1 VTPPRLSILV
11 VSFSTRDLLGRC
23 LESIQRF
30 PPPAPFETI
39 VIDNASTDGSA
50 DLVAS
55 RFPGIRLIR
64 NDRNLGYGAAHNRG
78 LQAAGGEVV
87 LFLNSD
93 TELLPGS
100 LAPLLKHLDEYPQV
114 GVVGPAE
121 QLVDGSLYPTICP
134 PPDLL
139 FMVLAHTGLR
149 RRFNTSS
156 WINPYREIWERAI
169 QTGRPV
175 PVGWLSGASLMVRRR
190 VLEQVGPFDEGYF
203 FYMEETDLC
212 ERARRA
218 GWGVEFVPEGRLMHH
233 GGGSSDKAKGGLL
246 TLSGTVSELRYF
258 RKHRSGLDMLLLK
271 ALLFAE
277 YTLKLLLVRSNDPR
291 RWAYREILRTIMGL
305 RPATVMKEDLCPR

>member
-1 VTPPRLSILV
+1 MRETD
-11 VSFSTRDLLGRC
+11 TR
-23 LESIQRF
+23 ESISGNRR
-30 PPPAPFETI
+30 
-39 VIDNASTDGSA
+39 SMTDS
-50 DLVAS
+50 S
-55 RFPGIRLIR
+55 
-64 NDRNLGYGAAHNRG
+64 
-78 LQAAGGEVV
+78 AAGGEVV

-100 LAPLLKHLDEYPQV
+100 LAPLLKHLDEHPRV

-139 FMVLAHTGLR
+139 FMLLAHTGLR
-149 RRFNTSS
+149 RRFNTSP
-156 WINPYREIWERAI
+156 WINPYRESWERAI

-218 GWGVEFVPEGRLMHH
+218 GWGVEFVPGGIAHAGPAGGGGGAAGAVGNGDGGDGGSGEGRP
-233 GGGSSDKAKGGLL
+233 ARPE
-246 TLSGTVSELRYF
+246 SESL
-258 RKHRSGLDMLLLK
+258 
-271 ALLFAE
+271 
-277 YTLKLLLVRSNDPR
+277 
-291 RWAYREILRTIMGL
+291 
-305 RPATVMKEDLCPR
+305 